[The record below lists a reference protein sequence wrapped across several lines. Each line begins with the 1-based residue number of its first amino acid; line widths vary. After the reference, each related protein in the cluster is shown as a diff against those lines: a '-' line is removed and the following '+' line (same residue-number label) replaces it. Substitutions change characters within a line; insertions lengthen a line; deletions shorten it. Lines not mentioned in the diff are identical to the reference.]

1 MDQILL
7 TGITNGAIYALIA
20 IGFVVIYNVTG
31 IINFAQGQFTMLG
44 AMIVVS
50 LSTMGMN
57 ILLASIITIIIVAI
71 IGVLFYRLTLFP
83 LRNNQNILTTIM
95 VTMGV
100 GMVISGISL
109 VIWGTNS
116 RTLPPFTKGNSL
128 SIFNASIT
136 PQALWIIGI
145 CIAVIIGM
153 FILFD
158 KTYFGISIRACMS
171 NQRASKFMGIPTE
184 RMALIAFALSAGL
197 GALAG
202 IVMAPATFAQYNM
215 GMMLGLKGFVAAVL
229 GGLTGAPAAIVGGF
243 TLGIIE
249 SLGAGYISS
258 SYVDFIAFAA
268 LIIIMIFLPNGIL
281 GKNMQKKV

>member
-1 MDQILL
+1 MEQVLL

-20 IGFVVIYNVTG
+20 IGFVIIYNVTG

-44 AMIVVS
+44 AMIVIS
-50 LSTMGMN
+50 LSAMGIN
-57 ILLASIITIIIVAI
+57 IILSSVITIITVVI
-71 IGVLFYRLTLFP
+71 IGVLFYRLTLYP
-83 LRNNQNILTTIM
+83 LRDNKNILTTIM

-109 VIWGTNS
+109 VVWGTGTRS
-116 RTLPPFTKGNSL
+116 LPPFTKGE
-128 SIFNASIT
+128 SIPIFKASIT
-136 PQALWIIGI
+136 PQDLWIIGV
-145 CIAVIIGM
+145 CVIAILGI
-153 FILFD
+153 FYLFD

-171 NQRASKFMGIPTE
+171 NVRASKFMGIPTE
-184 RMALIAFALSAGL
+184 RMAMMSFALSAGL

-202 IVMAPATFAQYNM
+202 IVMAPATFAQYDM

-243 TLGIIE
+243 ALGIIE

-258 SYVDFIAFAA
+258 GYNDFIAFAA
-268 LIIIMIFLPNGIL
+268 LIVIMIFLPSGIL
-281 GKNMQKKV
+281 GKNLQKKV